1 MLCKYKHVYY
11 VTNCST
17 KVGEHPILFF
27 LLFVKVVVREQQ
39 KLSLVPAE
47 SMLEVTPLVCVMMI
61 GPLVSTLMRVNEHK
75 HMSKACPGLPEVV
88 SFSLYFFNQSFRI
101 EYASMT
107 TLFNFQF
114 PESHKILFCWDAD
127 VRPKSEIHP
136 ISFFKNFEFPA
147 P

>member
-1 MLCKYKHVYY
+1 
-11 VTNCST
+11 
-17 KVGEHPILFF
+17 
-27 LLFVKVVVREQQ
+27 
-39 KLSLVPAE
+39 
-47 SMLEVTPLVCVMMI
+47 
-61 GPLVSTLMRVNEHK
+61 
-75 HMSKACPGLPEVV
+75 MSKACPSEGCPK
-88 SFSLYFFNQSFRI
+88 SYRPLYFFNQSFRI

-136 ISFFKNFEFPA
+136 ISVFKNFEISA